1 MKTVK
6 VNSKSS
12 DIVICKLIKFL
23 ILLFHSVMNAQR
35 KTIKTYNVTISKIFQ
50 IVVKL
55 NEEQQQS
62 LLRHAE
68 ALLFGDKRKG
78 VRKTCNIPVNYASD
92 NRVYSNHIRNISKG
106 GVFIETQSPLVSGE
120 EIYMTFRLDGFERAL
135 KVKGEITQT
144 SRTGAGIAFKGVSPY
159 IAEMIAALVKRM
171 K

>member
-1 MKTVK
+1 M
-6 VNSKSS
+6 
-12 DIVICKLIKFL
+12 
-23 ILLFHSVMNAQR
+23 
-35 KTIKTYNVTISKIFQ
+35 
-50 IVVKL
+50 KL

-135 KVKGEITQT
+135 
-144 SRTGAGIAFKGVSPY
+144 
-159 IAEMIAALVKRM
+159 
-171 K
+171 